1 MPLWL
6 LILILASMLAGLSFA
21 AFAMWLH
28 FKETQTERSTAAQA
42 LAKTVAD
49 QQTALEA
56 AERRIQNLE
65 AIVASEAWDAVT
77 APNDAS
83 LDDSP
88 DASTDTA
95 RVARWARH
103 RPL

>member
-42 LAKTVAD
+42 LAETVAA

-65 AIVASEAWDAVT
+65 AIVASQSWDAVT
-77 APNDAS
+77 APDAAS
-83 LDDSP
+83 I
-88 DASTDTA
+88 DASTNTA